1 MRNPLADRHRTLFHG
16 SVPLHH
22 QIQRLLRAK
31 IQSAEWRVGD
41 RVPTEVEFSQQFR
54 VSRTTIRQALLS
66 LEKDGLI
73 TRGRARGTFVAAQQP
88 LTARPASIK
97 SPLLGYEAEVQV
109 IDIRQVGAPSHV
121 AEFLRV
127 ARGDPVHRFL
137 RVEYVD
143 DAALAVLFNYMHPDL
158 GRRITR
164 GQLAKRSMLES
175 IIKHAHVPPGKVHQ
189 TIEARM
195 PDETVAP
202 LLGIDLTEPTLL
214 WQVRLSDRRGSPL
227 QLCDMFYR
235 GDRCR
240 YETETLFSATNPQAT
255 MTIPRERTRNGDNR
269 KKRGSRN
276 QTANSDS

>member
-1 MRNPLADRHRTLFHG
+1 MRHSPADRNRTLFHG

-41 RVPTEVEFSQQFR
+41 RIPTEIEFSEQFR
-54 VSRTTIRQALLS
+54 VSRTTIRQALYS

-73 TRGRARGTFVAAQQP
+73 TRGRARGTFVAASAP
-88 LTARPASIK
+88 LATRPAVIR

-109 IDIRQVGAPSHV
+109 VDVRRVAAPSHV
-121 AEFLRV
+121 AEFLKV
-127 ARGDPVHRFL
+127 ARGDPVQRFL

-143 DAALAVLFNYMHPDL
+143 DLALAVLFNYMHVEL

-164 GQLAKRSMLES
+164 NELAKHSMLEC
-175 IIKHAHVPPGKVHQ
+175 IVKHADVSPAKAHQ
-189 TIEARM
+189 SIEARM

-214 WQVRLSDRRGSPL
+214 WQVRLSDTRGMPV

-235 GDRCR
+235 ADRCR
-240 YETETLFSATNPQAT
+240 YETEAPFSVTDHQAT
-255 MTIPRERTRNGDNR
+255 MTIPRRRAKKSEGSKGR
-269 KKRGSRN
+269 KSRG
-276 QTANSDS
+276 